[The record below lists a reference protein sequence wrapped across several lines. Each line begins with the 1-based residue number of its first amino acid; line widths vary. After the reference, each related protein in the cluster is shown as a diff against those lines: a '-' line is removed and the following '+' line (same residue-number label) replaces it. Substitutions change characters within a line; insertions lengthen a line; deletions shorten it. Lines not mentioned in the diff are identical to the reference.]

1 MADPSGGVLPGVTV
15 TVTNIETG
23 TSRAI
28 VTNEAGLFRAPLL
41 RLGTY
46 ELHHTDVPV
55 GVCLSEAVELAKR
68 YSTEDSHRF
77 VNGVLA
83 AVARDARRDEA

>member
-1 MADPSGGVLPGVTV
+1 MSHPTGTKLRFGAWLVVLLLLAAASSAFAQSQAANGSIEGTVADTSGGVLPGVTV

-41 RLGTY
+41 RLG
-46 ELHHTDVPV
+46 
-55 GVCLSEAVELAKR
+55 
-68 YSTEDSHRF
+68 
-77 VNGVLA
+77 GVLLGI
-83 AVARDARRDEA
+83 AR